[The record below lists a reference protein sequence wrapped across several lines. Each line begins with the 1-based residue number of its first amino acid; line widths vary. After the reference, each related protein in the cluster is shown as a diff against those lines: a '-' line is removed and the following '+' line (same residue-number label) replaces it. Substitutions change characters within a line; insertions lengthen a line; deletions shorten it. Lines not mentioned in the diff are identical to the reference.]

1 MPALVSRV
9 SASATAVWLAQ
20 ACWASA
26 AVATP
31 DAEVLRA
38 LHGKVIRAHQQSN
51 VDLLLEDEPADYVLA
66 NRGEVTRP
74 TLEERRAGL
83 GAYLRR
89 TTFAEYRDR
98 MEPIVSVS
106 ADGTVGWVIVQVQA
120 RGLQVTEQGGKKPL
134 EFVSAWIELYEKRNG
149 RWYRVGNVSNFRP

>member
-20 ACWASA
+20 ACCASA

-31 DAEVLRA
+31 
-38 LHGKVIRAHQQSN
+38 
-51 VDLLLEDEPADYVLA
+51 
-66 NRGEVTRP
+66 
-74 TLEERRAGL
+74 
-83 GAYLRR
+83 
-89 TTFAEYRDR
+89 
-98 MEPIVSVS
+98 
-106 ADGTVGWVIVQVQA
+106 WVIVQVQA